1 MRKRLRKKRHMGEFR
16 KWGLP
21 IAVRLRHP
29 NGFDDFLDA
38 FIAQAIE
45 AHGLAFGGGGQG
57 DRLTGVIE
65 VGRMADPIEARL
77 QQVRRWLEAR
87 EDIEAYVV
95 GPLVDL
101 WHGPFDALEA
111 IAERLPERSAGLDTR

>member
-1 MRKRLRKKRHMGEFR
+1 MRKRLRKKKHMGEFR
-16 KWGLP
+16 EWGVP
-21 IAVRLRHP
+21 IAVRRRHP

-38 FIAQAIE
+38 CIAQAIE

-65 VGRMADPIEARL
+65 VGRMAHPVEARL
-77 QQVRRWLEAR
+77 QQVRRWLGAR
-87 EDIEAYVV
+87 ADVKQYVV

-101 WHGPFDALEA
+101 WHGPFDDLET
-111 IAERLPERSAGLDTR
+111 IDERLPDG